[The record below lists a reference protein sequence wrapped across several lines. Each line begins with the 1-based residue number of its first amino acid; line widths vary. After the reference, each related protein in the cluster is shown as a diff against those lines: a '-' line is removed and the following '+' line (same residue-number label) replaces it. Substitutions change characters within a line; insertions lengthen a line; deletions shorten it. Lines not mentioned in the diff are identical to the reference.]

1 MIQFVLMRKLSRL
14 AEAKT
19 QEKLLKI
26 RKHDCSLVSSKFDSS
41 CSRLRKTSKRQIKS
55 LLREFN
61 FFAEM
66 KKIFAKIEIALL
78 FQDLKSDR
86 FVDNGLEKTLLMLL
100 LLLLQLLLLPLLL
113 LLLLL

>member
-1 MIQFVLMRKLSRL
+1 MESWVLTLDLYAS
-14 AEAKT
+14 
-19 QEKLLKI
+19 
-26 RKHDCSLVSSKFDSS
+26 VYVN
-41 CSRLRKTSKRQIKS
+41 
-55 LLREFN
+55 LREFN

-100 LLLLQLLLLPLLL
+100 LLLLQLLLLQLLL
-113 LLLLL
+113 LLLL